1 MRNSIRAISAIARA
15 DFLERV
21 RRYSFLLT
29 LLFAT
34 LLGYAAATGRITIQL
49 GGYRGVYTSAWMG
62 ALVAITTTCF
72 VSLVGFYIVKN
83 AIDRDRQTRVGQILA
98 ATPLSKSAY
107 TLGKFVSNV
116 AVLASMVVVLAIAG
130 VLMQLFA
137 GEDPHLDGVALLSPF
152 LIVALPAMVLT
163 AALAVLFE
171 TLPILRGGA
180 GNVAWFFVW
189 VMSIALPEI
198 TGRHW
203 LDPMGV
209 VTVSDSMMAGARA
222 HIPGYKGDFAFTI
235 VDKADKPAQIVQSF
249 HWQGVPWNAS
259 QLILRLG
266 WVGVA
271 ILLVLLAALLFDR
284 FDSSRWF
291 APPVRRPKQPAVSSD
306 EDVSA
311 VAPLGGAVAG
321 RSGAHLTPLSNS
333 APTNAFGRLFLAE
346 LRLAVKGLRWWWY
359 AVVVG
364 LLVAQFAA
372 PLEVARGPILGTAW
386 MWLVLVWSAMGA
398 RESRFGTEALLF
410 SSAHILPRQ
419 LPACW
424 LAGVAIAAI
433 VGIGAGSRLLLAQGW
448 PGLVPWLAGA
458 LFLPSLALAL
468 GVWSG
473 TGKPFEGLLT
483 ALWYVGP
490 MNHSRGIDF
499 TGTGSGAQANHY
511 ALIYFGLSAVLVAAA
526 VFGRARQLRAN

>member
-1 MRNSIRAISAIARA
+1 MRAIAAIARA

-49 GGYRGVYTSAWMG
+49 GGYRGVYTSAWIG

-98 ATPLSKSAY
+98 ATPLTKSAY
-107 TLGKFVSNV
+107 TLGKFVSNF
-116 AVLASMVVVLAIAG
+116 AVLASMVVVLAIAA
-130 VLMQLFA
+130 VLMQLFV
-137 GEDPHLDGVALLSPF
+137 GEDPHLDLVALLSPF
-152 LIVALPAMVLT
+152 LIVALPAMILT

-189 VMSIALPEI
+189 VMSIALPEA
-198 TGRHW
+198 TDRHW

-209 VTVSDSMMAGARA
+209 ATVADSMMAGARA
-222 HIPGYKGDFAFTI
+222 HIPGYKGDFAFTV
-235 VDKADKPAQIVQSF
+235 VDHADKPAQIVRSF
-249 HWQGVPWNAS
+249 HWQGVPWNAG
-259 QLILRLG
+259 QLLLRLA
-266 WVGVA
+266 WLGVA
-271 ILLVLLAALLFDR
+271 ILLVLLSAFLFDR

-291 APPVRRPKQPAVSSD
+291 APPVRRPKQAVSSD
-306 EDVSA
+306 EDANTSA
-311 VAPLGGAVAG
+311 LAPLGGAVVG
-321 RSGAHLTPLSNS
+321 RSTAHLTPLS
-333 APTNAFGRLFLAE
+333 
-346 LRLAVKGLRWWWY
+346 KGLSWWWY
-359 AVVVG
+359 AVVLG

-372 PLEVARGPILGTAW
+372 PLEMARGPILGTAW

-398 RESRFGTEALLF
+398 RESRFGTGALLF
-410 SSAHILPRQ
+410 SSAHIVRRQ

-433 VGIGAGSRLLLAQGW
+433 VGVGAGSRLLLAQGW

-458 LFLPSLALAL
+458 IFLPSLALAL

-490 MNHSRGIDF
+490 MNHSRGVDF
-499 TGTGSGAQANHY
+499 TGTGSGAEANYY
-511 ALIYFGLSAVLVAAA
+511 ALVYFALSAVLVAAA
-526 VFGRARQLRAN
+526 VVGRTRQLRAN